1 VVEMKDLK
9 EKIKDKVFDKGKV
22 HFLSA
27 QDYNEMTNK
36 EKEALRQ
43 ILIEQ
48 NQAPE
53 EYERNMKAL
62 WPPKFEAK
70 PLVWR
75 KK

>member
-1 VVEMKDLK
+1 MKDIK
-9 EKIKDKVFDKGKV
+9 EKIKDKVFDKGKT

-48 NQAPE
+48 GQVPE

-62 WPPKFEAK
+62 WPKKWTPKS
-70 PLVWR
+70 LIWR
-75 KK
+75 EKR

>member
-1 VVEMKDLK
+1 MKDIK

-27 QDYNEMTNK
+27 QDYKEMTNK
-36 EKEALRQ
+36 EKETLKQ

-53 EYERNMKAL
+53 EYECNMKAL
-62 WPPKFEAK
+62 WPKKFEAK

-75 KK
+75 EK